1 MRMAL
6 KRKQRKH
13 KGMKGKQIHSRILS
27 KIVFRYN
34 DSKSELQAP
43 AISER
48 QICWFCRK
56 GRNWSSKN
64 LTNPYRTPHTSPRDQ
79 ILQQSPERNEILKR
93 PKTKRVAPPTCP
105 FIRSPAHS
113 TFRNEVEGIGK
124 KDWASKLH
132 SGNTE
137 PVESRIPIRICH
149 VQQFNS
155 AGYADSGGKLVSHWQ
170 WIRGIRLVVHQYIQE
185 DRFSKPKKPTKRKY
199 QSTLFFSDN
208 IAPWKTTEI
217 TLLE

>member
-6 KRKQRKH
+6 KRKQRKR
-13 KGMKGKQIHSRILS
+13 KDMKAKQIHSSILS
-27 KIVFRYN
+27 KIAFRYN

-48 QICWFCRK
+48 QICWFSRK

-124 KDWASKLH
+124 KIEHQNCILATRSQWSLGFQFGFATSNSSTAQGMQIL
-132 SGNTE
+132 
-137 PVESRIPIRICH
+137 VES
-149 VQQFNS
+149 S
-155 AGYADSGGKLVSHWQ
+155 
-170 WIRGIRLVVHQYIQE
+170 
-185 DRFSKPKKPTKRKY
+185 
-199 QSTLFFSDN
+199 
-208 IAPWKTTEI
+208 
-217 TLLE
+217 